1 MQARELMGRMS
12 KAGGAGLLLAVIL
25 VCGGGFGPS
34 ALGAPPPPENA
45 LEREAFDYALRLFQ
59 DFHYAQAE
67 ASFAD
72 FLARY
77 TDSSHRAEAILYLAR
92 ARYEQSNFN
101 GAIGL
106 LQKSSAQ
113 AGALQSD
120 YVFWTAKARYAT
132 GDLPGATEDFATV
145 AKETPPSALRLPA
158 SYYEAE
164 AHSRTGDWLGVIRLL
179 QQTNGPFQLA
189 AAADAKNEFAA
200 LGWLLLG
207 EALLHEHR
215 QGDGEKLLLSLDSS
229 VLPQDLRWRHQYL
242 LCRLQLDG
250 GKAQAALITSTNLL
264 ALALEPPHQAASFF
278 LQGDILEKLGRTNDA
293 IGVYA
298 NNLAD
303 NQPQEVQWQ
312 ALARTVQLTVA
323 MNPLPEAIQALDTLI
338 TQHPQAQAQDLARV
352 CLGELY
358 LKANAG
364 QMDRAA
370 ASNAMAGTATNLPGT
385 NLLLSALTNFNM
397 VISNFTNS
405 PLLAKARLD
414 RGWCY
419 WLTNNNPAA
428 NIPAAKLDFEDAAAH
443 LPFSL
448 EQAVARFKLA
458 DAQFFLKDYGAAA
471 SNYNLVLTLYDKL
484 PEVTNGFFDLALYQ
498 MAQADIQR
506 GDPEG
511 ASAAVEKILRWY
523 PVSYFGDQGSLLM
536 GEDLNRRYDYA
547 KARQVFLGLRERSP
561 HSPLLSKVEYA
572 IAQTYDYEG
581 NWKEAMALYKQWET
595 NHVGDPLLP
604 EVEFHLALA
613 CGKAGLTNMA
623 LVQFTNFVLRY
634 PSNALAPLAQNQ
646 EADYYYNQKDF
657 VSAEKKYQE
666 LAKNPL
672 AGDLSYQAYFWA
684 GKSALALSD
693 IKEAHDHFVDLVNL
707 TNAPPLLQ
715 QRGYLA
721 LGETLFLQFLA
732 GPTNTYYLDQAI
744 SAVSKWTNGA
754 PTNAIAV
761 EALGRLGDYDGQ
773 WAALNPGSN
782 TYATAKQMYE
792 TIVNFPPASVSV
804 AARSQALVGL
814 GLLSEQQHQPQEAVS
829 NYCQV
834 LYSSFNHFDPY
845 WVGRAGEY
853 AARIFEEQQHWDE
866 AVRVYERVLL
876 AVPALRPVLE
886 RKIAAAQ
893 ARWHEGRK

>member
-1 MQARELMGRMS
+1 MQAHDLMGRRS
-12 KAGGAGLLLAVIL
+12 KVGGASLLLALIL

-34 ALGAPPPPENA
+34 ALGAPPPENA
-45 LEREAFDYALRLFQ
+45 LEKESFDYALRLFQ
-59 DFHYAQAE
+59 DFHYPQAE
-67 ASFAD
+67 ASFGD

-77 TDSSHRAEAILYLAR
+77 PDSTHRAEAILYLAR

-101 GAIGL
+101 GAVGL

-113 AGALQSD
+113 AGGLQSD

-132 GDLPGATEDFATV
+132 GDLPGATADFATV
-145 AKETPPSALRLPA
+145 ANETPPSALRLPA
-158 SYYEAE
+158 SFYEAE
-164 AHSRTGDWLGVIRLL
+164 AHSRTGDWPEVIRLL
-179 QQTNGPFQLA
+179 QQTNGAFQLA
-189 AAADAKNEFAA
+189 AGADAKNQFAA

-215 QGDGEKLLLSLDSS
+215 QAEGEKLLMGLDPAA
-229 VLPQDLRWRHQYL
+229 LPPDLRWRHQYL
-242 LCRLQLDG
+242 LCRVQLEG
-250 GKAQAALITSTNLL
+250 GEAQAALITSTNLL
-264 ALALEPPHQAASFF
+264 TLALEPRLQAASFF
-278 LQGDILEKLGRTNDA
+278 LRGDILEKLGRTNDA
-293 IGVYA
+293 LVVYA

-323 MNPLPEAIQALDTLI
+323 MNPLPQAIQALDTLI
-338 TQHPQAQAQDLARV
+338 AQHPQAQAQDLARV

-364 QMDRAA
+364 QSDAVA
-370 ASNAMAGTATNLPGT
+370 ASNALAGTPTNLPAS
-385 NLLLSALTNFNM
+385 NLLLSALTNFNL

-443 LPFSL
+443 LPFSP

-458 DAQFFLKDYGAAA
+458 DAQFFLKEYGAAA
-471 SNYNLVLTLYDKL
+471 SNYSLVLTSYDKL
-484 PEVTNGFFDLALYQ
+484 PEVTNAFFDLALYQ
-498 MAQADIQR
+498 MAEADIRR

-523 PVSYFGDQGSLLM
+523 PVSYFGDQGALLL

-561 HSPLLSKVEYA
+561 HSPLLPKVEYA
-572 IAQTYDYEG
+572 IGQTYDHEG
-581 NWKEAMALYKQWET
+581 NWQEAMAQYQQWET
-595 NHVGDPLLP
+595 NHPDDALLP
-604 EVEFHLALA
+604 EVQFHLALA

-623 LVQFTNFVLRY
+623 LAQFTNFVLRY

-646 EADYYYNQKDF
+646 EADYYYNQRDF

-672 AGDLSYQAYFWA
+672 AGDLAYQAYFWA
-684 GKSALALSD
+684 GRSALALQD

-707 TNAPPLLQ
+707 NPPPPLL

-721 LGETLFLQFLA
+721 LGETLFQQFLA
-732 GPTNTYYLDQAI
+732 APTNTYYLDQAI

-754 PTNAIAV
+754 PTNALAL

-773 WAALNPGSN
+773 WAALHPGSN
-782 TYATAKQMYE
+782 TYATAQKMYE
-792 TIVNFPPASVSV
+792 TIVKFPAASVSV

-814 GLLSEQQHQPQEAVS
+814 GLLAEQQHQPAEALS

-834 LYSSFNHFDPY
+834 LYTSLNHFDPY

-853 AARIFEEQQHWDE
+853 AARICEEQQHWDE

-876 AVPALRPVLE
+876 AAPALRPVLE
-886 RKIAAAQ
+886 RKIASAQ
-893 ARWHEGRK
+893 ARWHEARK